1 MGYYGTLTT
10 GYQPPAVLAGLD
22 IGRQHDPTALALLW
36 REMTLLGS
44 QLEPRYLVRY
54 LERVPLGTAYPQM
67 VRDVRETLDLLPSA
81 YDLIVDATGVGLAI
95 VDLFKDM
102 PEALRQRL
110 SQSPTW
116 PVPASYRPI
125 ALTLVPGRQTTGVSA
140 TEWHVPKRD
149 VVFKL
154 QVAVQQGRVQ
164 VAQGLPLA
172 PMFDKEIT
180 NFELRF
186 SAKREED
193 QYGAWREGEYDDLLL
208 AVAIAVWWG
217 ERTAPRQLL
226 QSQQT
231 HARHPGNP
239 LLTRR

>member
-1 MGYYGTLTT
+1 MQYADKLFGVFQRLHSNSEFEG
-10 GYQPPAVLAGLD
+10 
-22 IGRQHDPTALALLW
+22 
-36 REMTLLGS
+36 
-44 QLEPRYLVRY
+44 
-54 LERVPLGTAYPQM
+54 
-67 VRDVRETLDLLPSA
+67 
-81 YDLIVDATGVGLAI
+81 TGVGLAI

-102 PEALRQRL
+102 PEVLRQRL
-110 SQSPTW
+110 SQAPTW

-149 VVFKL
+149 VVLGL

-172 PMFDKEIT
+172 PMFDKEIS
-180 NFELRF
+180 NFEFRV
-186 SAKREED
+186 SARSGDD

-217 ERTAPRQLL
+217 ERTAPRQPLAY
-226 QSQQT
+226 QQT

-239 LLTRR
+239 LLARRV